1 MAAVL
6 VIEDDDA
13 VRFSLQAA
21 LESMGHTVES
31 ASNGVEGVE
40 KCISG
45 AFDLVITDL
54 IMPEK
59 DGVETILELKLN
71 NPELKIVAISGGG
84 RNVDIMETT
93 YQIGADC
100 ALTKPFS
107 VKDLGDCLN
116 RVLVPDLKVVD

>member
-1 MAAVL
+1 MASVL
-6 VIEDDDA
+6 VIEDDAA
-13 VRFSLQAA
+13 VRFSLLAA
-21 LESMGHTVES
+21 LQSMGHTVES
-31 ASNGVEGVE
+31 AVNGVDGIQ
-40 KCISG
+40 KCEVG

-71 NPELKIVAISGGG
+71 DPTLKIVAISGGG

-93 YQIGADC
+93 YKIGADC

-107 VKDLGDCLN
+107 VNDLSTCLS
-116 RVLVPDLKVVD
+116 RVLPST

>member
-1 MAAVL
+1 MANVL

-21 LESMGHTVES
+21 LQAMGHAVQTAVD
-31 ASNGVEGVE
+31 GVDGVE
-40 KCISG
+40 KCLAG

-54 IMPEK
+54 VMPKK
-59 DGVETILELKLN
+59 DGVETILELKLT
-71 NPELKIVAISGGG
+71 NPMLKIIAISGGG
-84 RNVDIMETT
+84 RNLDIMETT

-107 VKDLGDCLN
+107 INDLSACVK
-116 RVLVPDLKVVD
+116 RVLVAK